1 MADDAKLQEI
11 QKLGGTAIKPVGW
24 DRTGWE
30 AFQYMLYNPDTGEVL
45 TRTPLSWLKITVF
58 YCIYYSCLAGF
69 WIACLNVFF
78 ATLPEVHDGPRWL
91 QADSIIGVNPGVGLR
106 PRNTDARIDSQ
117 MFVLRQGDTNT
128 HQSEQEGEG
137 DLNADYVA
145 RTDKFLKNYET
156 TDSDGRPIKMGKRR
170 NADGEEESYP
180 TFSLSQLGDCS
191 KANNYGYVVKD
202 AKDLVKPCIFIK
214 LNTIWGWTPK
224 PYDCAKEKANP
235 DSEGPC
241 LPEVEAH
248 LNSQGVEAK
257 NNVYINCRGRY
268 AADQEALDGGLEY
281 FPKNRGLPISYFPYM
296 GKTNGNFHAPL
307 VAVKITPKPG
317 QGGQL
322 IHIECRAY
330 YDGVKHITKTKEG
343 MVMFELQIKDD

>member
-1 MADDAKLQEI
+1 MGAVGAAARQGKVGRFQLKSTQKTKLPAMADDAKLQEI

-30 AFQYMLYNPDTGEVL
+30 AFQYMLYNPDTGEIL
-45 TRTPLSWLKITVF
+45 TRTPLSWLKIT
-58 YCIYYSCLAGF
+58 
-69 WIACLNVFF
+69 VFF

-202 AKDLVKPCIFIK
+202 
-214 LNTIWGWTPK
+214 
-224 PYDCAKEKANP
+224 
-235 DSEGPC
+235 
-241 LPEVEAH
+241 
-248 LNSQGVEAK
+248 
-257 NNVYINCRGRY
+257 
-268 AADQEALDGGLEY
+268 
-281 FPKNRGLPISYFPYM
+281 
-296 GKTNGNFHAPL
+296 
-307 VAVKITPKPG
+307 
-317 QGGQL
+317 
-322 IHIECRAY
+322 
-330 YDGVKHITKTKEG
+330 
-343 MVMFELQIKDD
+343 

>member
-1 MADDAKLQEI
+1 MGRRGTQLGGETHISAHILASVSPPAMAEPVDTMPSKEREAKGVPGPAKDGGKDAKAPAALPTQA
-11 QKLGGTAIKPVGW
+11 LGGTAIKPEGW

-30 AFQYMLYNPDTGEVL
+30 SFKYTLYDPKAGTIL

-224 PYDCAKEKANP
+224 PLRLRQRE
-235 DSEGPC
+235 SGP
-241 LPEVEAH
+241 
-248 LNSQGVEAK
+248 
-257 NNVYINCRGRY
+257 R
-268 AADQEALDGGLEY
+268 
-281 FPKNRGLPISYFPYM
+281 
-296 GKTNGNFHAPL
+296 
-307 VAVKITPKPG
+307 
-317 QGGQL
+317 
-322 IHIECRAY
+322 
-330 YDGVKHITKTKEG
+330 
-343 MVMFELQIKDD
+343 

>member
-1 MADDAKLQEI
+1 MGVGAVSRRGKVARFQLKSTPTQKSTLLTMGDDAKLQEI

-30 AFQYMLYNPDTGEVL
+30 AFQYMLYNPDTGEIL

-58 YCIYYSCLAGF
+58 Y
-69 WIACLNVFF
+69 
-78 ATLPEVHDGPRWL
+78 
-91 QADSIIGVNPGVGLR
+91 
-106 PRNTDARIDSQ
+106 
-117 MFVLRQGDTNT
+117 
-128 HQSEQEGEG
+128 
-137 DLNADYVA
+137 
-145 RTDKFLKNYET
+145 
-156 TDSDGRPIKMGKRR
+156 
-170 NADGEEESYP
+170 
-180 TFSLSQLGDCS
+180 
-191 KANNYGYVVKD
+191 
-202 AKDLVKPCIFIK
+202 CIFIK